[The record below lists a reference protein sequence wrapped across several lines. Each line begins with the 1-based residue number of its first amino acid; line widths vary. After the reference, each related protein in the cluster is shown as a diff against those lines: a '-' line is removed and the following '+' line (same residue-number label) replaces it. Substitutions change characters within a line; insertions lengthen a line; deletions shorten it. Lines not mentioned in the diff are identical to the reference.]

1 MTSSEVAVPIWELI
15 FTRMS
20 ITWFFCYL
28 YMRVKGVEDPLLGPK
43 GIRGWLVV
51 RGMSTTQRPPASLS
65 LTLVTCAS
73 GFVGFFG
80 LFGSYFSLQYLSL
93 SDATVL
99 AFLSP
104 TVTGILAAIFL
115 HEPYTAKEAISG
127 LISLGGAILVAQPSF
142 LFGSLAEEEDP
153 EERLMAVGVALI
165 GVCSASAAYVTIRQI
180 GKRAH
185 ALHSVTYFCIVSRS

>member
-1 MTSSEVAVPIWELI
+1 MCGVSNPGYVPG
-15 FTRMS
+15 
-20 ITWFFCYL
+20 
-28 YMRVKGVEDPLLGPK
+28 K
-43 GIRGWLVV
+43 
-51 RGMSTTQRPPASLS
+51 PPSYIDI
-65 LTLVTCAS
+65 VCAFS
-73 GFVGFFG
+73 PGFVGFFG
-80 LFGSYFSLQYLSL
+80 LFGSYYSLQFLSL

-104 TVTGILAAIFL
+104 TVTGILAAVFL
-115 HEPYTAKEAISG
+115 KEPYTPKEAISG

-153 EERLMAVGVALI
+153 EERLLAVGVALI

-185 ALHSVTYFCIVSRS
+185 ALHSVTYFCIVSRSADIIQILYLC

>member
-1 MTSSEVAVPIWELI
+1 MKIPYWDRKALEAGWSSEVCLN
-15 FTRMS
+15 
-20 ITWFFCYL
+20 FFLLSALALHSNDIL
-28 YMRVKGVEDPLLGPK
+28 YK
-43 GIRGWLVV
+43 
-51 RGMSTTQRPPASLS
+51 
-65 LTLVTCAS
+65 

-80 LFGSYFSLQYLSL
+80 LFGSYYSLQYLSL

-115 HEPYTAKEAISG
+115 KEPYTAKEAISG

-153 EERLMAVGVALI
+153 QERLKAVGVALI

-185 ALHSVTYFCIVSRS
+185 ALHSVTYFCIVSYAISCHFRLSWN